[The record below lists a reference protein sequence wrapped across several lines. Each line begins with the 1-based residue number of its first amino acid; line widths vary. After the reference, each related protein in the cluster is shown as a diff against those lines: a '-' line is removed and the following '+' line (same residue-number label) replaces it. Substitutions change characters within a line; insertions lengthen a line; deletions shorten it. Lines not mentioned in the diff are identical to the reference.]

1 MKKTKKRQS
10 FTKEFKLEAVRL
22 ATSSSKP
29 KTRVAEEL
37 GVSDVTLYKWCKA
50 FQENQSEAFQDTGP
64 TTDQQKLRN
73 LQLELERVKEERDIL
88 KKAVVY
94 FAKESE

>member
-1 MKKTKKRQS
+1 MKKKQKRQR

-22 ATSSSKP
+22 ATNSNKP
-29 KTRVAEEL
+29 KTRIAEEL
-37 GVSDVTLYKWCKA
+37 GISDATLYKWCKA
-50 FQENQSEAFQDTGP
+50 YQKSRSEAFQDTGP
-64 TTDQQKLRN
+64 TTDQQKFKN

-88 KKAVVY
+88 KKAVVF